1 MPSAKIIV
9 RELLTTIATMAL
21 ICAFISTAS
30 AEEGAQ
36 NSIKIKT
43 VVLDAGHG
51 GKDTGA
57 ISKNGAIKEKDI
69 TLSVALKLGKM
80 INSNYPDVKVV
91 YTRKRDEYIELSKRA
106 EIANRN
112 KADLFISIH
121 VNSQKGT
128 TATGTETFVM
138 GTHKS
143 SSNFEICKLENSVIV
158 LEEDYQSKYEG
169 FDPNSPESYI
179 IFSLLQNT
187 HLEQSL
193 KFAALI
199 QDNFKLGPIKVNRGV
214 KQGGLLV
221 LWKTT
226 MPAVL
231 TEIGFISN
239 PAESNQLRRDAVQS
253 QIAARIFNAFAKY
266 KTDYEGGAPKLIP
279 DNEMPSQSAE
289 QQEAAVES
297 AEQQKAAVESTE
309 QQEATVANAEWQEAT
324 VANADRQE
332 ATVAETAV
340 QDEQPEAKGEQE
352 AKRQPEAK
360 GQPAASGKAYR
371 IQILSVTK
379 VLPAGAP
386 DLKGRRDA
394 YYIYAN
400 KAYKYCIGEY
410 ATREEAA
417 ADLPKIRKQFSGAF
431 IIFAE
436 K

>member
-297 AEQQKAAVESTE
+297 AEQQ
-309 QQEATVANAEWQEAT
+309 EATVASAE
-324 VANADRQE
+324 RQE
-332 ATVAETAV
+332 ATVAESAV
-340 QDEQPEAKGEQE
+340 QDEQPE

-360 GQPAASGKAYR
+360 GQPEASGKAYR

>member
-199 QDNFKLGPIKVNRGV
+199 PDNFKLGPIKVNRGV

-297 AEQQKAAVESTE
+297 AEQQ
-309 QQEATVANAEWQEAT
+309 EATVASAE
-324 VANADRQE
+324 RQE
-332 ATVAETAV
+332 ATVAESAV
-340 QDEQPEAKGEQE
+340 QDEQPEAK
-352 AKRQPEAK
+352 RQPAAK

>member
-9 RELLTTIATMAL
+9 RELLTTIATMAI

-332 ATVAETAV
+332 ASVAETAV
-340 QDEQPEAKGEQE
+340 QDEQPE

>member
-9 RELLTTIATMAL
+9 RELLTTIATMAI
-21 ICAFISTAS
+21 ICAFISIAS

-297 AEQQKAAVESTE
+297 AEQQ
-309 QQEATVANAEWQEAT
+309 EATVAS
-324 VANADRQE
+324 ADRQE
-332 ATVAETAV
+332 ATVAESAV

-394 YYIYAN
+394 YYIYVN

>member
-279 DNEMPSQSAE
+279 DDEMPSQSAE
-289 QQEAAVES
+289 QQDASVVS
-297 AEQQKAAVESTE
+297 AE
-309 QQEATVANAEWQEAT
+309 
-324 VANADRQE
+324 RQE
-332 ATVAETAV
+332 ATVAESAV
-340 QDEQPEAKGEQE
+340 QDEQPEAK
-352 AKRQPEAK
+352 RQPAAK

-379 VLPAGAP
+379 VLPAEAP

-410 ATREEAA
+410 ATREAAA

>member
-297 AEQQKAAVESTE
+297 TE
-309 QQEATVANAEWQEAT
+309 QQEATVAES
-324 VANADRQE
+324 
-332 ATVAETAV
+332 AV
-340 QDEQPEAKGEQE
+340 QDEQPE

>member
-297 AEQQKAAVESTE
+297 AEQQ
-309 QQEATVANAEWQEAT
+309 EATVAS
-324 VANADRQE
+324 ADRQE

-340 QDEQPEAKGEQE
+340 QNEQPD

-360 GQPAASGKAYR
+360 GQPEASGKAYR

-379 VLPAGAP
+379 VLPAGAQ

-410 ATREEAA
+410 ATREAAA

>member
-309 QQEATVANAEWQEAT
+309 QQEATVANA
-324 VANADRQE
+324 DRQE
-332 ATVAETAV
+332 TSVAETAV
-340 QDEQPEAKGEQE
+340 LNEQPE

-360 GQPAASGKAYR
+360 GQPEASGKAYR

-410 ATREEAA
+410 ATREAAA

>member
-9 RELLTTIATMAL
+9 RELLTTIATIAL

-289 QQEAAVES
+289 QQD
-297 AEQQKAAVESTE
+297 
-309 QQEATVANAEWQEAT
+309 ATVANAEWQEAT
-324 VANADRQE
+324 VESAEQQEATVESAEQQEATVANADRQD
-332 ATVAETAV
+332 ATVAESAV
-340 QDEQPEAKGEQE
+340 QDEQPE

-360 GQPAASGKAYR
+360 GQPEAKRQPEALGKAYR

>member
-9 RELLTTIATMAL
+9 RELLTTIATIAL

-297 AEQQKAAVESTE
+297 TE
-309 QQEATVANAEWQEAT
+309 QQEATVAS
-324 VANADRQE
+324 ADRQE
-332 ATVAETAV
+332 TSVAETAV
-340 QDEQPEAKGEQE
+340 LNEQPKAKGQPE

-379 VLPAGAP
+379 VLPAEAP

>member
-297 AEQQKAAVESTE
+297 AEQQ
-309 QQEATVANAEWQEAT
+309 EATVAS
-324 VANADRQE
+324 ADRQE

>member
-297 AEQQKAAVESTE
+297 AEQQ
-309 QQEATVANAEWQEAT
+309 EATVAS
-324 VANADRQE
+324 ADRQE
-332 ATVAETAV
+332 TSVAESAV
-340 QDEQPEAKGEQE
+340 LNEQPE

-360 GQPAASGKAYR
+360 GQPEASGKAYR

>member
-297 AEQQKAAVESTE
+297 AEQQ
-309 QQEATVANAEWQEAT
+309 EAT

>member
-9 RELLTTIATMAL
+9 RELLTTIATMAI

-297 AEQQKAAVESTE
+297 AEQQ
-309 QQEATVANAEWQEAT
+309 EAT

-332 ATVAETAV
+332 ATVAESAV
-340 QDEQPEAKGEQE
+340 QDEQPE

-410 ATREEAA
+410 ATREAAA

>member
-297 AEQQKAAVESTE
+297 TE
-309 QQEATVANAEWQEAT
+309 QQEAT

-332 ATVAETAV
+332 ATVAESAV
-340 QDEQPEAKGEQE
+340 QDEQPE

-410 ATREEAA
+410 ATREAAA

>member
-1 MPSAKIIV
+1 MPSAKILV

-297 AEQQKAAVESTE
+297 AEQQ
-309 QQEATVANAEWQEAT
+309 EATVASAE
-324 VANADRQE
+324 RQE
-332 ATVAETAV
+332 ATVAESAV
-340 QDEQPEAKGEQE
+340 QDEQPEAK
-352 AKRQPEAK
+352 RQPAAK

-410 ATREEAA
+410 ATREAAA

>member
-297 AEQQKAAVESTE
+297 TE
-309 QQEATVANAEWQEAT
+309 QQEATVAS
-324 VANADRQE
+324 ADRQE

-340 QDEQPEAKGEQE
+340 LNEQPE
-352 AKRQPEAK
+352 AKRQPE
-360 GQPAASGKAYR
+360 ASGKAYR

>member
-297 AEQQKAAVESTE
+297 TE
-309 QQEATVANAEWQEAT
+309 QQEATVASAE
-324 VANADRQE
+324 RQE
-332 ATVAETAV
+332 STVAESAV
-340 QDEQPEAKGEQE
+340 QDEQPEAK
-352 AKRQPEAK
+352 RQPAAK

>member
-297 AEQQKAAVESTE
+297 AEQQKTAVESTE
-309 QQEATVANAEWQEAT
+309 QQEATVAS
-324 VANADRQE
+324 ADRQE
-332 ATVAETAV
+332 ATVASAEQQDATVAESAV
-340 QDEQPEAKGEQE
+340 QDEQPE